1 MSSPRYD
8 NVFKSIF
15 YIKKSVLLIGDSN
28 VGKTNLY
35 LRFIKDE
42 FNFQYKSTL
51 GVEFAA
57 KQISYKD
64 RVIMAQIWDT
74 CILPLIYIFIYIA
87 GQERYREV
95 TSAYYKAAIGALV
108 VYDITNRDSFDN
120 LPIWI
125 NSLKNKTDDDLYVT
139 IVGNKI
145 DLEDKRVVSK
155 EEGEKYAKINHFGF
169 IETSALSD
177 INVKTVF
184 VDLMNSISFIL

>member
-74 CILPLIYIFIYIA
+74 CILPLIYNLYIYSWS
-87 GQERYREV
+87 RE
-95 TSAYYKAAIGALV
+95 I
-108 VYDITNRDSFDN
+108 
-120 LPIWI
+120 
-125 NSLKNKTDDDLYVT
+125 
-139 IVGNKI
+139 
-145 DLEDKRVVSK
+145 
-155 EEGEKYAKINHFGF
+155 
-169 IETSALSD
+169 
-177 INVKTVF
+177 
-184 VDLMNSISFIL
+184 